1 MFDVL
6 KKDLLLDKVIK
17 NSHIRAFSLI
27 VKGKSMWPF
36 MRDGAEVKC
45 TKIYEGEKRSIGEVV
60 VIKKRIG
67 VLVHRI
73 ISFRKCDS
81 GRQYLVKGD
90 WRLVSDGWIPADK
103 IVAIASN
110 TSKCWKVQGVI
121 VAGYSLITLL
131 VGKLFRRKNLS
142 KMLK

>member
-6 KKDLLLDKVIK
+6 KKDLLLNEVIK
-17 NSHIRAFSLI
+17 NPHIRVFSL
-27 VKGKSMWPF
+27 VVRGKSMWPF

-45 TKIYEGEKRSIGEVV
+45 TKIYEGEKHFIGEVV
-60 VIKKRIG
+60 VIKNRTG

-90 WRLVSDGWIPADK
+90 RRLVSDGWIPADK
-103 IVAIASN
+103 IVAVAS
-110 TSKCWKVQGVI
+110 SPSGWGKIPGVV
-121 VAGYSLITLL
+121 VAGYSLITLF
-131 VGKLFRRKNLS
+131 VGKLLRRKNLN
-142 KMLK
+142 KILK